1 MAPTRKK
8 TADIHNHPR
17 RNATKTGSENS
28 HAAEFDVVIVGGGL
42 SGGTMAA
49 LLGTQGFNVVCIDRE
64 VPVTQLEEE
73 FDGRTTAISWGS
85 QKIMEAAGVW
95 AILKKDACPIRTID
109 ILDGNSPVLLRFSA
123 EEVGNQSFGWI
134 LENRLIRKA
143 LFDRM
148 AKLETVTHVAP
159 AQIVSLDRD
168 DSSVTAT
175 LKDGRTFSA
184 PLVIGADGRN
194 SFTREWAGINTRGW
208 MYDQRAVVC
217 TVTHERPHNNV
228 AVEHFRDQ
236 GPFATLPMTPDKEG
250 RHRSSVVWTEHCAD
264 KDSAL
269 HYPQDVFNAAL
280 TARFPENYGRVSQVG
295 ARFSYP
301 LGLQHAHNYIAPRVA
316 LIAEAAHGIHPIA
329 GQGLN
334 MGFRDVA
341 GLCECLVAARDA
353 GTDFG
358 DASVLDSYQRLR
370 RFDNMAMAGATD
382 SLNRLFSNKLTP
394 LPILRK
400 AGLKMVANIPVAKK
414 FFMHHAMGAAGILPD
429 LIREAKS

>member
-8 TADIHNHPR
+8 TTDIHSHSR
-17 RNATKTGSENS
+17 RNAKKSVENN
-28 HAAEFDVVIVGGGL
+28 FDVVIVGGGL

-49 LLGTQGFNVVCIDRE
+49 LLGTKGFNVACIDRE
-64 VPVTQLEEE
+64 VPVSQLEEE

-95 AILKKDACPIRTID
+95 AALKKDACPIRTID
-109 ILDGNSPVLLRFSA
+109 ILDGNSPVLLRFGS
-123 EEVGNQSFGWI
+123 EEVNNQSFGWI

-148 AKLETVTHVAP
+148 AELDTVTHIAP
-159 AQIVSLDRD
+159 AHIVSLDRD
-168 DSSVTAT
+168 DTSVTAT
-175 LKDGRTFSA
+175 LKDGRTVSA

-194 SFTREWAGINTRGW
+194 SFVREWAGIGTRGW
-208 MYDQRAVVC
+208 AYDQRAVVC
-217 TVTHERPHNNV
+217 TVIHECPHNNV

-236 GPFATLPMTPDKEG
+236 GPFATLPMTSDEQG

-269 HYPQDVFNAAL
+269 HYAQDVFDAAL
-280 TARFPENYGRVSQVG
+280 TARFPDSYGWVKQIG
-295 ARFSYP
+295 GRFSYP
-301 LGLQHAHNYIAPRVA
+301 LGLKHAHNYTAPRTA

-334 MGFRDVA
+334 MGLRDVA
-341 GLCECLVAARDA
+341 GLCECLIAARDT
-353 GTDFG
+353 GQDFG
-358 DASVLDSYQRLR
+358 GQPLLDLYVRLR

-382 SLNRLFSNKLTP
+382 SLNRLFSNKHASLS
-394 LPILRK
+394 LLRK
-400 AGLKMVANIPVAKK
+400 TGLKMVANIPAAKK
-414 FFMHHAMGAAGILPD
+414 FFMHQAMGAAGILPD
-429 LIREAKS
+429 LIREAKSR